1 MYVPEMGERIRQ
13 LRCQRNLSQIEL
25 ARQVGVSKSVISSYE
40 NNVHFPPYDVLL
52 KIARLFDVSTDY
64 LLNASRDQVIN
75 VDGLTDTQINA
86 ITAIVNELKGANRAS
101 KTAE

>member
-25 ARQVGVSKSVISSYE
+25 ARQLGVSKSVISSYE

-52 KIARLFDVSTDY
+52 KIARLFNVSTDY

-101 KTAE
+101 KTEE

>member
-25 ARQVGVSKSVISSYE
+25 ARQLGVSKSVISSYE

-52 KIARLFDVSTDY
+52 KISRLFNVSTDY
-64 LLNASRDQVIN
+64 LLNASRNQAIN

-86 ITAIVNELKGANRAS
+86 ITAIVNELKNANRVS
-101 KTAE
+101 KIEE

>member
-25 ARQVGVSKSVISSYE
+25 ARQLGVSKSVVSSYE

-52 KIARLFDVSTDY
+52 KIARLFNVSTDY
-64 LLNASRDQVIN
+64 LLNASRDQAIN

-86 ITAIVNELKGANRAS
+86 ITAIVNELKSANRAS
-101 KTAE
+101 KTEE